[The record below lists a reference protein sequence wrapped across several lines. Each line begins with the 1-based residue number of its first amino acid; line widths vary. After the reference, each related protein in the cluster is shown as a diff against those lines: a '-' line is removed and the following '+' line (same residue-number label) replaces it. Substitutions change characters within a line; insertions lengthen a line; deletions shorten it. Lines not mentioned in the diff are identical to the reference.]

1 MMLRRTVVAGAL
13 MALALVGCKRGDAKE
28 SGGKGSAR
36 AGAAVGGQGVMLAE
50 GPAEDLRVTEDGQF
64 ATYLQKTH
72 KPTVEGIPPQMRLG
86 TLYVVP
92 VTGGAPRKLGDGV
105 TNVPGGL
112 LFTPDSKHVLYLTG
126 YNLANQSGALHVLAL
141 SEPTAEPQKLG
152 GAVSYFLPSPD
163 GSKLAFVDGGVLK
176 LGALPAGPFQT
187 VAGEVSTA
195 GFSPDGSMLFI
206 KRRLAA
212 AGGLLAI
219 PVAGEPGKQAEPRK
233 LADQVGDYVLS
244 PDSKRVAYQ
253 VRSTAVPGT
262 YDLYVAELPELK
274 SRQVATGTS
283 AFAFSPDSQ
292 WLARTEG
299 SKPELLGDL
308 FVGPAS
314 GEPGRK
320 VGERVKEPSFSPD
333 SKALGFLAKYDLPAG
348 AGLMGVVTLPD
359 GEPKLVGSR
368 VPNFVWGKDGKH
380 VAFLSRFLK
389 PIYSVDLM
397 LYQVGAEKAAEGP
410 PGRLRLRLHPG
421 GQGAHLPLELHPR
434 GPRVRLQGPG
444 PAPGR
449 AGPAA
454 DVDAGHLQ
462 LQAVRGR
469 QPGAGHLGAD
479 GLGRLRRGR
488 VRREDAGAEDARP
501 GRAGAGVLR
510 GPGGLAGGVRAE
522 GLERRRVRGSR
533 EAVRSLRAARRR
545 LRWSRP

>member
-28 SGGKGSAR
+28 GGGKGSAR
-36 AGAAVGGQGVMLAE
+36 AGAAVGGQGVLLAE
-50 GPAEDLRVTEDGQF
+50 GPAEDLRITEDGQF

-92 VTGGAPRKLGDGV
+92 VAGGVPRKLGDGV
-105 TNVPGGL
+105 TNVPGGQ
-112 LFTPDSKHVLYLTG
+112 LFTPDSKHALFLTG

-141 SEPTAEPQKLG
+141 GEPTAEPQKLG
-152 GAVSYFLPSPD
+152 DAVSYFLPSPD
-163 GSKLAFVDGGVLK
+163 GTKLAFVDGGVLK
-176 LGALPAGPFQT
+176 LGALPAGPFRQ

-195 GFSPDGSMLFI
+195 GFSPDGKLLFI

-219 PVAGEPGKQAEPRK
+219 PVEGEPGKQAEPTK

-244 PDSKRVAYQ
+244 PDSKRVAFQ

-262 YDLYVAELPELK
+262 YDLYLADLPGLK
-274 SRQVATGTS
+274 SRKVATGTS

-299 SKPELLGDL
+299 TKPEVLGDL

-359 GEPKLVGSR
+359 GEPKMVGSR

-397 LYQVGAEKAAEGP
+397 VYQVGAEKAVKA
-410 PGRLRLRLHPG
+410 HPG
-421 GQGAHLPLELHPR
+421 VFGYGFTPESKELIFRSNCIREGRSCDFKALDLPLAEQAQARTWMQGIFSYKLSGDGNRILATSARMDSDAYDVAVYDVKTQARKTLDQGAQ
-434 GPRVRLQGPG
+434 V
-444 PAPGR
+444 PAYF
-449 AGPAA
+449 AGPE
-454 DVDAGHLQ
+454 DSL
-462 LQAVRGR
+462 AVYVLKGSN
-469 QPGAGHLGAD
+469 
-479 GLGRLRRGR
+479 
-488 VRREDAGAEDARP
+488 
-501 GRAGAGVLR
+501 AGVYVA
-510 GPGGLAGGVRAE
+510 PAK
-522 GLERRRVRGSR
+522 
-533 EAVRSLRAARRR
+533 
-545 LRWSRP
+545 P

>member
-13 MALALVGCKRGDAKE
+13 MALALVGCKRGDAKGSE
-28 SGGKGSAR
+28 GKGSAR

-50 GPAEDLRVTEDGQF
+50 GPAEDLRITEDGQF

-92 VTGGAPRKLGDGV
+92 VAGGVPRRLGDGV

-112 LFTPDSKHVLYLTG
+112 LFTPDSKHVVYLTG

-141 SEPTAEPQKLG
+141 TEPTAEPQKLG
-152 GAVSYFLPSPD
+152 DAVSYFLPSPD
-163 GSKLAFVDGGVLK
+163 GTKLAFVDGGVLK
-176 LGALPAGPFQT
+176 LGALPAGPFRQ

-195 GFSPDGSMLFI
+195 GFSPDGTMLFI
-206 KRRLAA
+206 KRKLAA

-219 PVAGEPGKQAEPRK
+219 AVEGEPGKQAEPRK

-262 YDLYVAELPELK
+262 YDLYVAELPALTGRK
-274 SRQVATGTS
+274 VATGTS
-283 AFAFSPDSQ
+283 AFAFSPDSR

-320 VGERVKEPSFSPD
+320 VGERVKDPSFSPD

-368 VPNFVWGKDGKH
+368 VPNFVWGKDGTH

-397 LYQVGAEKAAEGP
+397 LYRVGAEKAEKA
-410 PGRLRLRLHPG
+410 HPG
-421 GQGAHLPLELHPR
+421 VFGYGFTPESKALIFRSNCIREGRSCDFKALDLPLAEQAQPR
-434 GPRVRLQGPG
+434 TWMQGIFSYKLSGDGNRVLATSARIDSDAYDVAVYDVKTQARKTLDQGVQV
-444 PAPGR
+444 PAYF
-449 AGPAA
+449 AGPE
-454 DVDAGHLQ
+454 DSL
-462 LQAVRGR
+462 AVYILKGSN
-469 QPGAGHLGAD
+469 
-479 GLGRLRRGR
+479 
-488 VRREDAGAEDARP
+488 
-501 GRAGAGVLR
+501 AGVYVA
-510 GPGGLAGGVRAE
+510 PAK
-522 GLERRRVRGSR
+522 
-533 EAVRSLRAARRR
+533 
-545 LRWSRP
+545 P